1 MSVKGKRGVVRNANR
16 MVNRIRDR
24 VSTALYRT
32 QLGPG
37 READIDLI
45 ASQTWHNHRSL

>member
-1 MSVKGKRGVVRNANR
+1 MSVSGKRGLVRNANR
-16 MVNRIRDR
+16 VVNRIRAL

-37 READIDLI
+37 TEADLDLV
-45 ASQTWHNHRSL
+45 ASRTWHNHRSI